1 MDSSKTTG
9 ANKQRNNVPH
19 EAFDDRTSSVKKA
32 AAVVSSSKE
41 RTLPLALAPPKKST
55 LTSAGETLPSAK
67 ETANWSRRKKS
78 SIGLGDRTTH
88 NDWPQRTKSGKLSR
102 RPEQRQQAR
111 HEVEREEPN
120 RNASQK
126 RREKFM
132 DEVKRRAEER
142 KAKQNKAHSAASSS
156 LSVARAENSMEVDS
170 SCSEE
175 EENLMPAARPVVEK
189 HSAVSRNASVAWA
202 RKSSIALGDPVN
214 KIAGDGAVPTSI
226 SMTALSSPAKANNAA
241 HKSIGRRS
249 WGNTKTVVPNRVS
262 LSPNAKQPTPSS
274 GTQAEEIVEAAVST
288 VQ

>member
-9 ANKQRNNVPH
+9 ANKQRNNVPR

-88 NDWPQRTKSGKLSR
+88 NDCWPQRTKSGKLSR
-102 RPEQRQQAR
+102 KPEQRQQAR

-226 SMTALSSPAKANNAA
+226 SMTALSSSPAKANNAA
-241 HKSIGRRS
+241 YNSIGRRS
-249 WGNTKTVVPNRVS
+249 WGNTKTVVPKC
-262 LSPNAKQPTPSS
+262 LCLTYICP
-274 GTQAEEIVEAAVST
+274 
-288 VQ
+288 